1 MVVVWLMILL
11 FVSEMTSSIL
21 QVFHVQ
27 VGIRLIVASTV
38 ADLAVDVVEVDQDL
52 VCIDLVTLFDDEIE
66 AAVDQVLDIELD
78 GTDDSNKV
86 VDMTVGI
93 AENADI
99 DTLDDTVVSIEGFAA
114 GIVVDRAVADPVA
127 PIADN
132 LTADVYDVV
141 DKVMRSEVMYLVP

>member
-38 ADLAVDVVEVDQDL
+38 ADLAVVVEVDQDL